1 MQYVESDQITYPAV
15 SGSKQSQKP
24 NMGKWHL
31 LHNQA
36 THRNDE
42 FLWKTSVVQI
52 KHTLLYEQ
60 VTKSFSVLSD
70 LITIIL
76 AHSIWGTY
84 IQLSEGICIS
94 MWLFIAILIFVMFE
108 KKQ

>member
-1 MQYVESDQITYPAV
+1 MYLQAIEYQLTKNVISNAQYVESDQITYPAA
-15 SGSKQSQKP
+15 SGLKQSQKP

-52 KHTLLYEQ
+52 KHTL
-60 VTKSFSVLSD
+60 
-70 LITIIL
+70 I
-76 AHSIWGTY
+76 
-84 IQLSEGICIS
+84 GI
-94 MWLFIAILIFVMFE
+94 
-108 KKQ
+108 